1 MDHDSSR
8 LRGHRSTDVTRG
20 CSDTAIDREYAAE
33 DYVSLRASAVGVASS
48 KGRHPLDLILGTQAA
63 VRVLRVLSPG
73 GEHAPPRIA
82 RDTKVSRPAVRE
94 ALIRL
99 EKEGVVERVG
109 DGRNV
114 LYRISSGHP
123 LAKRIV
129 KLFKTEAKRG
139 IVAGLLLLCASSL
152 RAQAVA
158 THTGGNSVYETK

>member
-1 MDHDSSR
+1 M
-8 LRGHRSTDVTRG
+8 
-20 CSDTAIDREYAAE
+20 
-33 DYVSLRASAVGVASS
+33 ASG
-48 KGRHPLDLILGTQAA
+48 KGHPLDRILGTQAA
-63 VRVLRVLSPG
+63 VRVLRVLAPG

-114 LYRISSGHP
+114 LYRISSDHP

-139 IVAGLLLLCASSL
+139 ALAGMLLLCAASF
-152 RAQAVA
+152 RAQPFAVRD
-158 THTGGNSVYETK
+158 HTRPSGAIARHIDGQSLHDRK